1 MGRDDMT
8 PAGNAYDVIVI
19 GGGPAG
25 CTTAALLA
33 EYGHTV
39 LLLERDT
46 FPRFKI
52 GESLMPGTYE
62 TFERLGVL
70 DKLKETAFPRKHS
83 VQFYSGSGRAS
94 KPFYFSDNN
103 DHESSVT
110 WQVLRSDFDQL
121 MISTAGEKGAEVIH
135 GVSVHDVLFEGD
147 RAVGVRGK
155 FPDGSIREVNAT
167 VVVDASG
174 QSALI
179 SRRLKIV
186 STEPTLRKASIYTHF
201 TGARRDTGRDEGATV
216 IYQTA
221 GKDSWFWFIP
231 LPNDRAS
238 VGVVGDIDHLIQ
250 GRDGDATAI
259 FYEELDKCEPLKER
273 LGDAEEAF
281 AMKVTK
287 DFSYRSKQVS
297 GPGWVLVGDAFGFLD
312 PIYSSGIYLALK
324 SGEWAA
330 DAVHDAIETGDFSP
344 ERLGAFGPKLN
355 EGLEALRKLVYAYYT
370 KDFSFGRFL
379 RKFPECQQGII
390 DILSGNVYADS
401 VREIFG
407 PMAEMCELP
416 EEIPL

>member
-1 MGRDDMT
+1 MT
-8 PAGNAYDVIVI
+8 PRTDRYDVIVI

-25 CTTAALLA
+25 CTAGALLA
-33 EYGHTV
+33 ERGHSV
-39 LLLERDT
+39 LLLERDA

-52 GESLMPGTYE
+52 GESLMPGTYD

-70 DKLKETAFPRKHS
+70 DRLNETAFPRKHS

-103 DHESSVT
+103 DHESAVT
-110 WQVLRSDFDQL
+110 WQVLRSDFDEL
-121 MISTAGEKGAEVIH
+121 MIAAAADKGAEVVH
-135 GVSVHDVLFEGD
+135 EASAHDVLFEDD
-147 RAVGVRGK
+147 RAVGVRAK
-155 FPDGSIREVNAT
+155 FADGSIRELSAA

-186 STEPTLRKASIYTHF
+186 STEPTLRKAS
-201 TGARRDTGRDEGATV
+201 EGATV
-216 IYQTA
+216 IYQTE

-231 LPNDRAS
+231 LPDDRVS
-238 VGVVGDIDHLIQ
+238 IGVVGDIDHLIQ
-250 GRDGDATAI
+250 NRDADATAI
-259 FYEELDKCEPLKER
+259 FYEELDKCAPLKAR
-273 LGDAEEAF
+273 LDDAEEAF

-287 DFSYRSKQVS
+287 DFSYRSKHVA

-330 DAVHDAIETGDFSP
+330 DAVHDGLSAGDTSAAA
-344 ERLGAFGPKLN
+344 LGAFGPKLH

-379 RKFPECQQGII
+379 RRFPECQQGII
-390 DILSGNVYADS
+390 DILSGNVYAES
-401 VREIFG
+401 VGKIFG

-416 EEIPL
+416 EEMPL

>member
-1 MGRDDMT
+1 MT
-8 PAGNAYDVIVI
+8 PTADSYDVIVI

-25 CTTAALLA
+25 CTAAALLA
-33 EYGHTV
+33 EHGRSV
-39 LLLERDT
+39 LLLERDL
-46 FPRFKI
+46 FPRFKV

-62 TFERLGVL
+62 TFARLGVL
-70 DKLKETAFPRKHS
+70 DKLNETAFPRKHS

-103 DHESSVT
+103 AHESSVT
-110 WQVLRSDFDQL
+110 WQVLRSDFDAL
-121 MISTAGEKGAEVIH
+121 MIAAAADKGAEVIH
-135 GVSVHDVLFEGD
+135 EASVHDVLFDGD

-155 FPDGSIREVNAT
+155 FGDGDIREVRAT

-186 STEPTLRKASIYTHF
+186 STEAGLRKASIYTHF
-201 TGARRDTGRDEGATV
+201 TGAQRDSGIDEGATI
-216 IYQTA
+216 IYQTE

-231 LPNDRAS
+231 LPEDRAS
-238 VGVVGDIDHLIQ
+238 VGVVGDIDYLIQ
-250 GRDGDATAI
+250 SRDGDATAI
-259 FYEELDKCEPLKER
+259 FHEELSKCAPLEER
-273 LGDAEEAF
+273 LRRAEQAF
-281 AMKVTK
+281 PMKVTK
-287 DFSYRSKQVS
+287 DFSYRSKQVA
-297 GPGWVLVGDAFGFLD
+297 GPSWVLVGDAFGFLD

-330 DAVHDAIETGDFSP
+330 DAVHDAFESDDFSA
-344 ERLGAFGPKLN
+344 ERLGVFGPKLN
-355 EGLEALRKLVYAYYT
+355 EGMEALRKLVYAYYT

-379 RKFPECQQGII
+379 RRFPECQQGII

-401 VREIFG
+401 VRRIFG

-416 EEIPL
+416 EEITL

>member
-1 MGRDDMT
+1 
-8 PAGNAYDVIVI
+8 
-19 GGGPAG
+19 
-25 CTTAALLA
+25 
-33 EYGHTV
+33 
-39 LLLERDT
+39 
-46 FPRFKI
+46 
-52 GESLMPGTYE
+52 
-62 TFERLGVL
+62 L
-70 DKLKETAFPRKHS
+70 DKLSETAFPRKHS

-103 DHESSVT
+103 DHESAVT
-110 WQVLRSDFDQL
+110 WQVLRSDFDEL
-121 MISTAGEKGAEVIH
+121 MISAAAEKGVEVVH
-135 GVSVHDVLFEGD
+135 EASVHAALFED
-147 RAVGVRGK
+147 DTAVGVRAK
-155 FPDGSIREVNAT
+155 FADGAIREVRAT

-179 SRRLKIV
+179 ARRLKIV

-201 TGARRDTGRDEGATV
+201 VGARRDTGIDEGATV
-216 IYQTA
+216 IYQTE

-231 LPNDRAS
+231 LPDDRAS
-238 VGVVGDIDHLIQ
+238 VGVVGDITHLIQ
-250 GRDGDATAI
+250 ARDGDATTI
-259 FYEELDKCEPLKER
+259 FYEELDKCAPLKER
-273 LGDAEEAF
+273 LENAEEAF
-281 AMKVTK
+281 PMKVTK
-287 DFSYRSKQVS
+287 DFSYRSKHVA

-330 DAVHDAIETGDFSP
+330 DAVDTAIRTGDVSAAT
-344 ERLGAFGPKLN
+344 LGAFGPKLN

-379 RKFPECQQGII
+379 RKYPECQQGII

-401 VREIFG
+401 VRQIFG

>member
-1 MGRDDMT
+1 MT
-8 PAGNAYDVIVI
+8 PSADRYDVIVI

-25 CTTAALLA
+25 STTGALLA
-33 EYGHTV
+33 EHGHSV
-39 LLLERDT
+39 LLLERDV
-46 FPRFKI
+46 FPRFRI

-70 DKLKETAFPRKHS
+70 DRLNETAFPRKHS

-94 KPFYFSDNN
+94 KPFYFADRN
-103 DHESSVT
+103 DHESAVT

-121 MISTAGEKGAEVIH
+121 MISAAAEKGAEVVH
-135 GVSVHDVLFEGD
+135 EASVHDVLFEGG
-147 RAVGVRGK
+147 RAVGVRAK
-155 FPDGSIREVNAT
+155 FADGGIREVAAT

-179 SRRLKIV
+179 SRRLKILA
-186 STEPTLRKASIYTHF
+186 TEPTLRKASIYTHF
-201 TGARRDTGRDEGATV
+201 VGAQRDEGVDEGATV

-231 LPNDRAS
+231 LQDDRVS
-238 VGVVGDIDHLIQ
+238 IGVVGDLDHLVQ
-250 GRDGDATAI
+250 SRDTAPRAI
-259 FYEELDKCEPLKER
+259 FYEELDKCAPLKER
-273 LGDAEEAF
+273 LADAEEAF
-281 AMKVTK
+281 PMKVTK
-287 DFSYRSKQVS
+287 DFSYRSKQVA

-330 DAVHDAIETGDFSP
+330 DAVDQGLRTDDISAET
-344 ERLGAFGPKLN
+344 LGAFGPKLN

-379 RKFPECQQGII
+379 RRFPECQQGII